1 MAKRHREEDGE
12 EKKEEKEREARASK
26 ISTPEIV
33 FFTLLCGSADILEIV
48 AFMAV
53 ALPVIG
59 WAAWAFAAFVGL
71 IVSAIVIVWSFMRGW
86 HGKLAARKAT
96 VRGLINIAGWLFD
109 IGTLAWLPIRTLAF
123 LLSVFIN
130 NYLMPFLDKRRAEHA
145 NQ

>member
-1 MAKRHREEDGE
+1 M
-12 EKKEEKEREARASK
+12 
-26 ISTPEIV
+26 
-33 FFTLLCGSADILEIV
+33 EIV

-71 IVSAIVIVWSFMRGW
+71 IVSAIVIVWSFMRGLR
-86 HGKLAARKAT
+86 GKAAARKAV
-96 VRGLINIAGWLFD
+96 VRGIINTAGWLFD